1 MTSGAFRVGYLHF
14 AVFALLALMQN
25 VPAHRPGG
33 TAPSSIPLWLCT
45 PSFCLC
51 APVQEHTP
59 GALRLMEANRTKF
72 ELTKENWPQFLEAAR
87 VKALLY
93 AEGLP
98 NFTCVQTTRRYAGQ
112 TRQLSFPTGVSLPSG
127 GPGQIGSGAQQ
138 GLEWILL
145 DEIIQ
150 EVIYSNQ
157 QEHYKLLERSQPRP
171 SHPTSEAQQGG
182 LISTG
187 EFGSTLKSLFD
198 PATKADFW
206 FEKVEKTRRWKT
218 ARAKFQV
225 RSENSDREIVYGA
238 ESDTKAHSLR
248 VAYGGLIWFEIASGQ
263 AIRLQFEALNLPK
276 DFPIARSTWAIDYDV
291 VGIGDGKYWVPVRAE
306 VQSLTSGC
314 KDLLPSEKNRHTR
327 NVIEFK
333 QYHKFQT
340 EVKVLPD

>member
-1 MTSGAFRVGYLHF
+1 
-14 AVFALLALMQN
+14 
-25 VPAHRPGG
+25 
-33 TAPSSIPLWLCT
+33 
-45 PSFCLC
+45 
-51 APVQEHTP
+51 
-59 GALRLMEANRTKF
+59 MEANRTKF
-72 ELTKENWPQFLEAAR
+72 ELTKENWPQFLERAR
-87 VKALLY
+87 GKALLY
-93 AEGLP
+93 AAELP
-98 NFTCVQTTRRYAGQ
+98 NFTCVQSTRRYAGQ
-112 TRQLSFPTGVSLPSG
+112 TRQLSFPAGVSVG
-127 GPGQIGSGAQQ
+127 GTGQMSPGAQQ
-138 GLEWILL
+138 GEGLQWVLQ
-145 DEIIQ
+145 DEIVQ

-157 QEHYKLLERSQPRP
+157 QEHYKLLKGAHP
-171 SHPTSEAQQGG
+171 SRPTSEAQQGG

-187 EFGSTLKSLFD
+187 EFDSTLKSLFD

-238 ESDTKAHSLR
+238 ESDTKARSLR

-291 VGIGDGKYWVPVRAE
+291 VGIGDGEYWVPVRAE
-306 VQSLTSGC
+306 VQSLTSSC